1 MKSKENK
8 QKKTKELTVKANKKG
23 QHKIKILTILR
34 IFALPI
40 YRLIKPFRIYGPKKV
55 ADGACIYISNHY
67 SMFDPAYP
75 IATTKEGIHFIAKKE
90 AFETPVIG
98 WILRKA
104 KAIKAN
110 RDGNDVRALLDCFK
124 CLKNG
129 EKICIY
135 PEGTRNKTGIV
146 LGEFES
152 GSSAIAIKAKAPI
165 VPIMMFEK
173 PRCFHRTA
181 ILIGEPFELSEYY
194 GKKMSAEDYAE
205 ANEKLR
211 QVMLALRDEHIAFLE
226 AKKKKKAS

>member
-1 MKSKENK
+1 MKE
-8 QKKTKELTVKANKKG
+8 KKTPKKKDITVKANKKG
-23 QHKIKILTILR
+23 KHKIRILTILR

-40 YRLIKPFRIYGPKKV
+40 FRLIKPFRIYGQKKV
-55 ADGACIYISNHY
+55 KDGACIYICNHF
-67 SMFDPAYP
+67 SMFDPAYA
-75 IATTKEGIHFIAKKE
+75 IATTREGIHFISKKE

-104 KAIKAN
+104 KAISAN
-110 RDGNDVRALLDCFK
+110 RDGNDVRAVMDCLK

-152 GSSAIAIKAKAPI
+152 GSAAIAIKAKVPV
-165 VPIMMFEK
+165 VPIMIYEK
-173 PRCFHRTA
+173 PRVFRTTHV
-181 ILIGEPFELSEYY
+181 LIGEPFELSEYY
-194 GKKMSAEDYAE
+194 DKKLTPEDYAA

-211 QVMLALRDEHIAFLE
+211 SVMLALRAEHTEFLQ
-226 AKKKKKAS
+226 AKKDKKKK